1 MNVWPFLL
9 PMTSVALI
17 AQAPVPATN
26 YVQEHYAKREVLIQM
41 RDGVKLFTSIYTP
54 KDTSRSYPV
63 MMQRTPYSV
72 APYGPDKFKWGLGP
86 SRLFMEEGFIFVF
99 QDVRGRMMSEGAFL
113 EVTPHRDLKGPRDV
127 DESTDTFDTVD
138 WLAKNL
144 NTNGKVGMWG
154 VSYPGFYAAA
164 GMIDA
169 HPALVAVSP
178 QAPVTDIFVGDDDHH
193 YGALFL
199 SQAFGFQT
207 FFGWARPEPTAVW
220 PPRDRKFDPGTED
233 GYRFFLRAGSPDD
246 LDKKF
251 FKGEVKSWSDVI
263 AHPNLDEYWKARNLR
278 PHLKDIKPAVLTVGG
293 FFDDEDPF
301 GPLQV
306 NLSLDRLSPNT
317 ERHLVMGPWFH
328 GGWGV
333 PNYHRLGNVDFG
345 SNVSKHYQET
355 IEFPF
360 FMHHLKGAP
369 DPHLPKAMVF
379 ETGSN
384 RWESFDVWPPKEAV
398 ERTLFFREGGA
409 LSLDTAAPAPGSE
422 SWISDPSRPVPYTQA
437 VELDV
442 SREYVV
448 EDQRFASRRP
458 DVVVFQTEL
467 LKEDLRLA
475 GPIKVH
481 LKVST
486 SGTDSDWIVKVV
498 DVYPD
503 NAPDLEIQEKNA
515 TGEPKHVQLGGTQQ
529 LLRAE
534 VMRGKFRNS
543 LAKPEPF
550 IPGQP
555 TPVDFSLNDVCH
567 TFKAGHRLMVQV
579 QCTWFPLVD
588 RNPQTFID
596 NIGRVKPS
604 DYRNATQNIHWG
616 GDDGSRIVLG
626 VMK

>member
-1 MNVWPFLL
+1 MKPVHALFPMFSIALL
-9 PMTSVALI
+9 
-17 AQAPVPATN
+17 AQAPAPSAK
-26 YVQEHYAKREVLIQM
+26 YVQEHYTKREVRIAM
-41 RDGVKLFTSIYTP
+41 RDGVKLFTSIYVP
-54 KDTSRSYPV
+54 KDTSRTYPV

-86 SRLFMEEGFIFVF
+86 SRLFTEEGFIFVF
-99 QDVRGRMMSEGAFL
+99 QDVRGRMMSEGTFI
-113 EVTPHRDLKGPRDV
+113 EMTPHKAHKGPKDV

-138 WLAKNL
+138 WIVKNL
-144 NTNGKVGMWG
+144 ATNGKVGMWG

-164 GMIDA
+164 GMINA

-178 QAPVTDIFVGDDDHH
+178 QAPVMDIFAGDDDHH
-193 YGALFL
+193 NGALFL

-207 FFGWARPEPTAVW
+207 FFGWPRSAPTNVW
-220 PPRDRKFDPGTED
+220 PPKDRKFDPGTDD
-233 GYRFFLRAGSPDD
+233 GYRFFLRGGSPAD

-251 FKGEVKSWSDVI
+251 FKGQVKSWSDVV
-263 AHPNLDEYWKARNLR
+263 AHPNLDEYWKLRNLR

-301 GPLQV
+301 GPLQA
-306 NLSLDRLSPNT
+306 NLALGRLSPRT

-328 GGWGV
+328 GGWGA
-333 PNYHRLGNVDFG
+333 PSYSRLGNVDFG
-345 SNVSKHYQET
+345 SDISKQYRET

-369 DPHLPKAMVF
+369 DPHLAKAMVF

-384 RWESFDVWPPKEAV
+384 RWESFDTWPPKESRAM
-398 ERTLFFREGGA
+398 TFFLQANGV
-409 LSLDTAAPAPGSE
+409 LSLGTAAPSHGSE
-422 SWISDPSRPVPYTQA
+422 SWISDPNRPVPYTQA

-442 SREYVV
+442 SKEYVV

-458 DVVVFQTEL
+458 DVVVFQTEP
-467 LKEDLRLA
+467 LKEELRLA

-503 NAPDLEIQEKNA
+503 DVPDLQRPDSGGKDGQANIK
-515 TGEPKHVQLGGTQQ
+515 LGGTQQ

-543 LAKPEPF
+543 LEKPEPF
-550 IPGQP
+550 TPGRA
-555 TPVDFSLNDVCH
+555 TPVSFSLNDVCH
-567 TFKAGHRLMVQV
+567 AFKIGHRVMVQV

-588 RNPQTFID
+588 RNPQTFVDI
-596 NIGRVKPS
+596 NRAKPG
-604 DYRNATQNIHWG
+604 DFRKATQKIHWG
-616 GDDGSRIVLG
+616 GEDGSRLEVGVL
-626 VMK
+626 K

>member
-1 MNVWPFLL
+1 
-9 PMTSVALI
+9 
-17 AQAPVPATN
+17 
-26 YVQEHYAKREVLIQM
+26 M

-54 KDTSRSYPV
+54 KDTSKTYPV

-72 APYGPDKFKWGLGP
+72 APYGPDTFKWGLGP

-99 QDVRGRMMSEGAFL
+99 QDVRGRMMSEGTFI
-113 EVTPHRDLKGPRDV
+113 EMTPHKEKKTPKEV

-138 WLAKNL
+138 WLVKHL
-144 NTNGKVGMWG
+144 STNSKVGLWG

-178 QAPVTDIFVGDDDHH
+178 QAPVTDIFEGDDDHH
-193 YGALFL
+193 NGALFL

-207 FFGWARPEPTAVW
+207 FFGWPRPAPTKVW
-220 PPRDRKFDPGTED
+220 PPKDRIFDPGTAD
-233 GYRFFLRAGSPDD
+233 GYRFFLRSGSPDD

-251 FKGEVKSWSDVI
+251 FKGEVKSWRDVI
-263 AHPNLDEYWKARNLR
+263 EHPNLDEHWKSRNLR

-293 FFDDEDPF
+293 FFDNEDPF

-306 NLSLDRLSPNT
+306 NLALERLSPRT

-328 GGWGV
+328 GGWGA
-333 PNYHRLGNVDFG
+333 PNYRRLGNVDFG
-345 SNVSKHYQET
+345 SDVSKHYQVT

-384 RWESFDVWPPKEAV
+384 RWESFDAWPPKESRAMTV
-398 ERTLFFREGGA
+398 YFREGGA
-409 LSLDTAAPAPGSE
+409 LSLDSAAPSHGSE
-422 SWISDPSRPVPYTQA
+422 SWISDPNRPVPYTQA

-442 SREYVV
+442 SKEYVV

-458 DVVVFQTEL
+458 DVVVFQTEP

-481 LKVST
+481 LNVST

-503 NAPDLEIQEKNA
+503 NAPDLESLEKNGV
-515 TGEPKHVQLGGTQQ
+515 GELKKVKLGGNQQ

-543 LAKPEPF
+543 LEKPEPF
-550 IPGQP
+550 KPGQP
-555 TPVDFSLNDVCH
+555 TPVAFSLNDVCH

-596 NIGRVKPS
+596 MGHVKPG
-604 DYRNATQNIHWG
+604 DYRKATQKIHWG
-616 GDDGSRIVLG
+616 GEDGSRLVLG
-626 VMK
+626 VLK

>member
-1 MNVWPFLL
+1 MNLKYSLFLL
-9 PMTSVALI
+9 TPVALI

-26 YVQEHYAKREVLIQM
+26 PLQEHYTKREVLIQM
-41 RDGVKLFTSIYTP
+41 RDGVSLFTSIYTP
-54 KDTSRSYPV
+54 KDTSKTYPV
-63 MMQRTPYSV
+63 MMQRTPYGV
-72 APYGPDKFKWGLGP
+72 APYGSDTFKRGLGP
-86 SRLFMEEGFIFVF
+86 SPLFMEEGFIFVF
-99 QDVRGRMMSEGAFL
+99 QDVRGRMMSEGTFIEL
-113 EVTPHRDLKGPRDV
+113 TPHKVQKGPKDV

-138 WLAKNL
+138 WLIKQL
-144 NTNGKVGMWG
+144 PTNGKVGLWG

-178 QAPVTDIFVGDDDHH
+178 QAPVTDIFAGDDDHH
-193 YGALFL
+193 NGALFL
-199 SQAFGFQT
+199 SQAFEFQT
-207 FFGWARPEPTAVW
+207 FFGWPRSGPTNLW
-220 PPRDRKFDPGTED
+220 PPQDRKFDPGTED
-233 GYRFFLRAGSPDD
+233 GYRFFLHSGSPDD

-263 AHPNLDEYWKARNLR
+263 EHPNLDEYWKPRNLR
-278 PHLKDIKPAVLTVGG
+278 PHLKDIKPAVLIVGG
-293 FFDDEDPF
+293 FFDDEDSF

-306 NLSLDRLSPNT
+306 NLALDHLSPHT

-328 GGWGV
+328 GGWAA
-333 PNYHRLGNVDFG
+333 PNYRRLGNVDFG
-345 SNVSKHYQET
+345 SEVSKHFQET

-369 DPHLPKAMVF
+369 DPHLAKAMVF

-384 RWESFDVWPPKEAV
+384 RWESFDAWPPKESRAM
-398 ERTLFFREGGA
+398 TLFFREGGA
-409 LSLDTAAPAPGSE
+409 LSPDSAAPSPGSE
-422 SWISDPSRPVPYTQA
+422 SWISDPNRPVPYTQA
-437 VELDV
+437 VELNV
-442 SREYVV
+442 SKEYVV

-458 DVVVFQTEL
+458 DVVVFQTEP
-467 LKEDLRLA
+467 LKEDLRLT

-503 NAPDLEIQEKNA
+503 NAPDLENLEKNE
-515 TGEPKHVQLGGTQQ
+515 TGELKNVKLGGTQQ

-543 LAKPEPF
+543 LENPEPF
-550 IPGQP
+550 KPGQP
-555 TPVDFSLNDVCH
+555 TPVNFSLNDVCH
-567 TFKAGHRLMVQV
+567 TFKAGHRLMVQI
-579 QCTWFPLVD
+579 QCSWFPLVD

-596 NIGRVKPS
+596 MGHVKPG
-604 DYRNATQNIHWG
+604 DYLKATQKIYWG
-616 GDDGSRIVLG
+616 GEDGSRLEVRVL
-626 VMK
+626 K